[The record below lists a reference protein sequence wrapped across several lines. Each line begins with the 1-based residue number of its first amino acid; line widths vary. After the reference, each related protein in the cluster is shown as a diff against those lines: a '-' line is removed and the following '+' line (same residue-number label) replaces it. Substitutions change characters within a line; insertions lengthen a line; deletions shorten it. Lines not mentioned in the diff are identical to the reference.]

1 MNGDTRHILNL
12 LLRSGVHKLSIET
25 EHYIRDLDYSV
36 DLLIKSDDSNI
47 SCDKENK
54 IKGIVIEFDGPHH
67 YYSPIVN
74 NFARYNSISL
84 SKQKLIRAYGYK
96 LFIFPFFWAF

>member
-1 MNGDTRHILNL
+1 MD
-12 LLRSGVHKLSIET
+12 E
-25 EHYIRDLDYSV
+25 
-36 DLLIKSDDSNI
+36 SN
-47 SCDKENK
+47 SAFEKESK